1 MKISS
6 NHTAKIV
13 LVGDCGVGK
22 TSFIK
27 RLQTEKFEEKYF
39 PTTVP
44 QVSQLS
50 FHTAN
55 EMISF
60 DIWDTSGQE
69 RLGGLKEEY
78 YHEINGAIIMFD
90 VTSAATYKSVSKW
103 YEDLTKI
110 CPEIPIILV
119 GNKIESRDRVVPGRR
134 VTFHK
139 KHNMFY
145 LEISSKS
152 NYYLELPFLALARS
166 ILKDRNLRFISHR
179 TYELPPES
187 IQEKECE
194 LEFEDRC
201 ENPENDNYF
210 FE

>member
-22 TSFIK
+22 TSYIQS
-27 RLQTEKFEEKYF
+27 LQTEKFEEKYF

-44 QVSQLS
+44 QVSQLV

-55 EMISF
+55 EIISF
-60 DIWDTSGQE
+60 DIWDTSGKE
-69 RLGGLKEEY
+69 RFGGLKEEY

-90 VTSAATYKSVSKW
+90 VTSPATYKNVSTW
-103 YEDLTKI
+103 YEDLTQI
-110 CPEIPIILV
+110 CPEIPILLV
-119 GNKIESRDRVVPGRR
+119 GNKIDSHDRVVPGRR

-166 ILKDRNLRFISHR
+166 ILKDRNLRFISNR
-179 TYELPPES
+179 TVNLPPKS
-187 IQEKECE
+187 TQENECKFLFEGIGE
-194 LEFEDRC
+194 L
-201 ENPENDNYF
+201 PENDNYF

>member
-22 TSFIK
+22 TSYIQS
-27 RLQTEKFEEKYF
+27 LQTEKFEEKYF

-44 QVSQLS
+44 QVSQLA
-50 FHTAN
+50 FHTVD
-55 EMISF
+55 EMILF
-60 DIWDTSGQE
+60 DIWDTPGQK
-69 RLGGLKEEY
+69 RFGGLKEECY
-78 YHEINGAIIMFD
+78 QEINGAIIMFD
-90 VTSAATYKSVSKW
+90 VTSPETYRNVSKW
-103 YEDLTKI
+103 YEDLTQI
-110 CPEIPIILV
+110 CPEIPIMLV
-119 GNKIESRDRVVPGRR
+119 GNKIDAHDRVIPGRR

-139 KHNMFY
+139 KHNMYY

-166 ILKDRNLRFISHR
+166 ILKDRQLRFISHR
-179 TYELPPES
+179 TNNLPPES
-187 IQEKECE
+187 IQEYNCE
-194 LEFEDRC
+194 LFEDILIS
-201 ENPENDNYF
+201 PENDNYL